1 MERGECI
8 KNHRFNLDCPY
19 SWGKSNRWA
28 TWNIVSSKN
37 IFQSCNNRLLKI
49 MSNLNGEW
57 GEYNKHESILC
68 KWI

>member
-1 MERGECI
+1 MYQKIIDLIQIVRIVG
-8 KNHRFNLDCPY
+8 
-19 SWGKSNRWA
+19 GKSNRWA